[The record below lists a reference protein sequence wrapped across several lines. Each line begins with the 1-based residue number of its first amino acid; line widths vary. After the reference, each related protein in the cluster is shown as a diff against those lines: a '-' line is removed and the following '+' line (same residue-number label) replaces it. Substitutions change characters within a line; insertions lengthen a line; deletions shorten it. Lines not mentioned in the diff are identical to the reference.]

1 MILLTILYN
10 MRIIAGGSV
19 TNTPISVW
27 LLIFSIL
34 FFLALALVKRCI
46 ELKELS
52 SKYRSNTNQRGR
64 GYKVTHYN
72 LLYKVGVITSII
84 SIIVLVGYLLS
95 NKVIQLYQS
104 PFYLWLIIPLVAFW
118 FLRLWKRVTQ
128 GTLHDDPLVF
138 AITDIQTYITGILTI
153 LLLYFAL

>member
-1 MILLTILYN
+1 MILLIILYN

-52 SKYRSNTNQRGR
+52 SNYRSNTNQRGR

-72 LLYKVGVITSII
+72 LLYKVGVITSIS
-84 SIIVLVGYLLS
+84 SIIVLV
-95 NKVIQLYQS
+95 
-104 PFYLWLIIPLVAFW
+104 
-118 FLRLWKRVTQ
+118 
-128 GTLHDDPLVF
+128 
-138 AITDIQTYITGILTI
+138 DIY
-153 LLLYFAL
+153 

>member
-1 MILLTILYN
+1 M
-10 MRIIAGGSV
+10 
-19 TNTPISVW
+19 
-27 LLIFSIL
+27 
-34 FFLALALVKRCI
+34 
-46 ELKELS
+46 
-52 SKYRSNTNQRGR
+52 
-64 GYKVTHYN
+64 
-72 LLYKVGVITSII
+72 LYKVGVITSII

-104 PFYLWLIIPLVAFW
+104 PFYLWLIIPLVAYW

-153 LLLYFAL
+153 LLVYFAL